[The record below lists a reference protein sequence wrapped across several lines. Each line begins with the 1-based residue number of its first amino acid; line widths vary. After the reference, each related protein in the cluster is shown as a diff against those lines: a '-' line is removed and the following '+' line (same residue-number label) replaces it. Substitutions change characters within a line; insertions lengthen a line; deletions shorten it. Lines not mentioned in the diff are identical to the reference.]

1 MFLLLLLLIESE
13 KYFTCEVDQVFSQFF
28 VCVWFDLICFLG
40 LAGVQTA
47 VPWVYFG
54 VFNIA
59 KEVDRERERE
69 RERESPPSGASGDLD
84 LSDYTSRLFRCFHDD
99 LHSPPPHPLPPPPT
113 PLKYATNCAPR
124 VWRTHQLSTRD
135 GSGRRM
141 APPTRSLIRSPPPTR
156 FEPVVFFI
164 FFHFIFHLQTNKQTN
179 KKNNKLLA
187 FFLTEKK
194 NEKLGIERSI
204 QVSI

>member
-1 MFLLLLLLIESE
+1 MWSRPSIFSIFCLCLI
-13 KYFTCEVDQVFSQFF
+13 
-28 VCVWFDLICFLG
+28 WFDLICFLG

-54 VFNIA
+54 VFSIA

-69 RERESPPSGASGDLD
+69 RERVSSFRGFRGPRPIRLHITAISVFSRRLA
-84 LSDYTSRLFRCFHDD
+84 LSS
-99 LHSPPPHPLPPPPT
+99 SSPLPPPPT

-179 KKNNKLLA
+179 KQNNKLLA
-187 FFLTEKK
+187 FFFDGKEKWK
-194 NEKLGIERSI
+194 VGHWKKHPSFNLMRKKTFRMSL
-204 QVSI
+204 